1 MFLCGGTLINNFYVI
16 TASHC
21 VHPSLLL
28 KNKLIGVRLGEWD
41 LSQQEDCDDSLINEV
56 VCAPTPIDI
65 AIEETI
71 MHEKYSPTSNNQHND
86 IALLRMRQKVNYGE
100 FIRPICLPTAPSL
113 RSANAVGDQLTT
125 AGWGKT
131 ESGDKSNVK
140 LKVLVPIFDRQKC
153 AAKYKAQGRNIA
165 ATQIC
170 AGGNPGEGK
179 SCYHTFKN
187 SIIHKIV
194 IRFLQR

>member
-1 MFLCGGTLINNFYVI
+1 MISNYYVL

-21 VHPSLLL
+21 VHPTLLS
-28 KNKLIGVRLGEWD
+28 KNQLIGVRLGEWD
-41 LSQQEDCDDSLINEV
+41 LSQQKDCDDSLINEV
-56 VCAPTPIDI
+56 VCAPPPIDI
-65 AIEETI
+65 GIEETI
-71 MHEKYSPTSNNQHND
+71 MHEKYRPSSSNQHND

-100 FIRPICLPTAPSL
+100 FIRPICLPTTPSS

-131 ESGDKSNVK
+131 ETGNKSDVK
-140 LKVLVPIFDRQKC
+140 LKVLVPIFDSQKC
-153 AAKYKAQGRNIA
+153 GSKYKAQGRNIV

-179 SCYHTFKN
+179 SDL
-187 SIIHKIV
+187 SP
-194 IRFLQR
+194 L